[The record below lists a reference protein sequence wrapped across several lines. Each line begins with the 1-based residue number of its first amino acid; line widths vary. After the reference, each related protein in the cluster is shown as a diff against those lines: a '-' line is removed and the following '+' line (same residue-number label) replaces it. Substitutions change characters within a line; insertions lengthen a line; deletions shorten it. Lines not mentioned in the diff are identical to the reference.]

1 MDKNLAAL
9 MCKNTKTV
17 HVRFWQSQQDVDPY
31 MRKHPGSLELG
42 TVPKDDLSTKRYTYV
57 TDLEVAV
64 GDWLVV
70 LVSGKPKVVLVE
82 EVDDDLLIEPNDTT
96 AYKWIVAKVDL
107 SYYQKLI
114 NRNEEITYIVASAY
128 KKNLRQQFQGL
139 LLAGTDSKVQER
151 LQSLIENEGEKK

>member
-17 HVRFWQSQQDVDPY
+17 HVRFWQSKEAYLENNPN
-31 MRKHPGSLELG
+31 SLELG
-42 TVPKDDLSTKRYTYV
+42 TVRKDELSPKRYTYV
-57 TDLEVAV
+57 TDLEVEV
-64 GDWLVV
+64 DDWLIV
-70 LVSGKPKVVLVE
+70 LVAGQPKVVLVE
-82 EVDDDLLIEPNDTT
+82 EVDNDLLIEPNDTT
-96 AYKWIVAKVDL
+96 AYKWIVAKIDL
-107 SYYQKLI
+107 SYYQKLVS
-114 NRNEEITYIVASAY
+114 RNEEITYIVASAY